1 MSQAVTVLSS
11 ISFATYI
18 IAMLGYQSDLILRRE
33 RNSRWAIKI
42 IIIGV
47 IFHAIALLLEW
58 VGSKSPLGTASY
70 VASLFAWLLAVAL
83 LILQHKT
90 KATLAG
96 SVLAPIIAFALL
108 YAFCPRS
115 SAPPTG
121 PLRPEFLWP
130 HLGFIIASYVCFALA
145 FAMAVFY
152 FIGEHSLKA
161 HRPVSFLRLLP
172 PLAIADRS
180 ADRLVA
186 IGLPLLTLGILMG
199 VILANQLAKPLF
211 TLNDLKLPLA
221 VLTWLF
227 FASYLI
233 ARHVTS
239 CSRKQAS
246 LLIVIGFII
255 LLITFLGATHTIV
268 GA

>member
-1 MSQAVTVLSS
+1 MGWQQITTWYSQLRCVAIRVAASS
-11 ISFATYI
+11 
-18 IAMLGYQSDLILRRE
+18 
-33 RNSRWAIKI
+33 
-42 IIIGV
+42 
-47 IFHAIALLLEW
+47 
-58 VGSKSPLGTASY
+58 GTAHIAAQNQSNIGRKR
-70 VASLFAWLLAVAL
+70 AGPHSRLRTSLCL
-83 LILQHKT
+83 
-90 KATLAG
+90 
-96 SVLAPIIAFALL
+96 
-108 YAFCPRS
+108 PRS
-115 SAPPTG
+115 GAPPTG

-130 HLGFIIASYVCFALA
+130 HLGFIIASYVCFTLA

-161 HRPVSFLRLLP
+161 HHPVSFLRLLP

-199 VILANQLAKPLF
+199 VILANQHAKPLF

-239 CSRKQAS
+239 CSRKLAS

-255 LLITFLGATHTIV
+255 LLITFLGAPHTIA